1 MKNIMKQLCMVVVG
15 SIIMGVGIALC
26 VISNLGADPLTML
39 WQGFTNL
46 LPMTLGQANLFVSG
60 VILLIVFFLDKKQIH
75 IGSFLNPIFIGLTT
89 DFILPRVTVEL
100 PFVGNLGLML
110 IGLLILSFGVAFY
123 ALGNLGRGAYEALV
137 FALVER
143 LHRSIK
149 LVRTS
154 FDVIFALLGVI
165 MGVSLTI
172 GPILAI
178 FALGNCIQFFVEQL
192 SKVKLL
198 QISEF

>member
-15 SIIMGVGIALC
+15 SIIMGVGISLC

-110 IGLLILSFGVAFY
+110 IGLLVLSFGVAFY

-137 FALVER
+137 FALVEK

-154 FDVIFALLGVI
+154 FDVIFALLGVV

>member
-165 MGVSLTI
+165 MGVSSTI

-198 QISEF
+198 QKSEF